1 MTKTVTITAGH
12 GGGDPGAVNGN
23 ITEAYIATDMRNM
36 LKLYLERAGL
46 KVRTDGDGDGDGD
59 GDDNQSL
66 RQALR
71 LIPGSDLAIEIHCN
85 AASTSQAGGVE
96 ALAQPKDKAI
106 CQKLCSAIS
115 DVMSIPIRG
124 NAGGWKDQSS
134 GQHTRLAYVS
144 GGGIILELFFI
155 SNPKELAIYQSKKWL
170 VARELADV
178 IAEHFGLPSAA

>member
-36 LKLYLERAGL
+36 ITLYLERAGIN
-46 KVRTDGDGDGDGD
+46 VRNDGTAS
-59 GDDNQSL
+59 DNQSL

-85 AASTSQAGGVE
+85 AASSSQAGGVE
-96 ALAQPKDKAI
+96 ALSLQKDKAI
-106 CQKLCSAIS
+106 CQKLCAAIS
-115 DVMSIPIRG
+115 DVMGIPVRG
-124 NAGGWKDQSS
+124 SAGGWKDQSS

-178 IAEHFGLPSAA
+178 IAEHFGLPYAA